1 MLPVEL
7 WLLGGQRSLFGC
19 PARISSS
26 HALQQSLLPLI
37 CAVPI
42 G

>member
-7 WLLGGQRSLFGC
+7 WLLDVQRSLFGC